1 MYTLLDNRRFPNV
14 LFIQTLYSQG
24 TTSMTAF
31 ELHAS
36 QVVPADLDRVWSFFS
51 NPTNLDR
58 ITPSSMGFTM
68 RTTDPEMAEG
78 ALIEYTVRPL
88 LGLPL
93 SWRTEIRDYDPPAR
107 FRDVQ
112 LRGPYRRWEHTHAFS
127 EVAGGTRVDDIV
139 EYELPLGPAG
149 ALAHRWVVRSELERI
164 FSHRARAIADIFEPA
179 GQAADPRTVLVAGG
193 TGFVGSAIAKE
204 LRRRG
209 HRVIVISSRGES
221 ARRSLPDDIEIR
233 TADVRD
239 PLAASAA
246 IDGADALVIALAFR
260 NSPMESHRRGQTFM
274 AVDAAG
280 TEHLVA
286 AARKSG
292 VGRLVYLSGAGA
304 APDATRHWFRAKW
317 RAEEAVRGSG
327 IDATIIRPT
336 WIYGPGDVS
345 LNRFVGFARTLPV
358 VPMTN
363 LGRQLM
369 APVFI
374 DDIARLAAD
383 SLVDPAAA
391 NQVFEIGGP
400 ATMTMRDIIGAAI
413 RQAGLP
419 RPIVPG
425 PSPLLKLAAW
435 PLQFL
440 PKPPL
445 TPDAVDFI
453 NQPATVDNGPLLK
466 ALPRRLTPLEEG
478 LAAYLGPSRAAG
490 VAIQV
495 SPAT

>member
-1 MYTLLDNRRFPNV
+1 M
-14 LFIQTLYSQG
+14 
-24 TTSMTAF
+24 
-31 ELHAS
+31 
-36 QVVPADLDRVWSFFS
+36 
-51 NPTNLDR
+51 
-58 ITPSSMGFTM
+58 
-68 RTTDPEMAEG
+68 
-78 ALIEYTVRPL
+78 
-88 LGLPL
+88 
-93 SWRTEIRDYDPPAR
+93 
-107 FRDVQ
+107 
-112 LRGPYRRWEHTHAFS
+112 
-127 EVAGGTRVDDIV
+127 

-179 GQAADPRTVLVAGG
+179 GQAAEPRTVLVAGG

-260 NSPMESHRRGQTFM
+260 NSPMESPRRGQTFM